1 MILNQMSEEFWK
13 ERLYF
18 WKDNVIK
25 KNKTGLKRIES
36 KDDAF
41 NLGRRDKLNGIEYNN
56 IFSDL
61 ERKESYI
68 KGFNSIKEN

>member
-1 MILNQMSEEFWK
+1 MSEEFWK